1 MTVLDLSQYD
11 LPTLDVAEMRAYG
24 VTGAILGVFSP
35 NNPPHDMAN
44 AADRLIAGGIPVKA
58 WYGLAYYG
66 SAYGATRDITWAAQ
80 LARQFKTPYVFV
92 DSEID
97 GTGIFTDVTEPT
109 PQARVEQHD
118 YCYGIIIE
126 SGGGAKPGTYTA
138 PWWWNPKMGGT
149 EKFADSPLWYA
160 NYGVNDGKQPPIP
173 VVNFGGWTK
182 VGIHQY
188 TSTLYVAGRNRDANY
203 WFLGDEVSQD
213 DFNDLVLACFSGSED
228 RDANGKTLPKEER
241 LPIALTRMRNRA
253 DGGFGSIA
261 DRAESAYVIAQQGG
275 AGGGIA
281 PHTHTPGGVQ

>member
-1 MTVLDLSQYD
+1 
-11 LPTLDVAEMRAYG
+11 
-24 VTGAILGVFSP
+24 
-35 NNPPHDMAN
+35 
-44 AADRLIAGGIPVKA
+44 
-58 WYGLAYYG
+58 
-66 SAYGATRDITWAAQ
+66 
-80 LARQFKTPYVFV
+80 
-92 DSEID
+92 
-97 GTGIFTDVTEPT
+97 
-109 PQARVEQHD
+109 
-118 YCYGIIIE
+118 
-126 SGGGAKPGTYTA
+126 
-138 PWWWNPKMGGT
+138 MGGT
-149 EKFADSPLWYA
+149 KKFADSPLWYA

-281 PHTHTPGGVQ
+281 PHTHVPGGVQ